1 MKQLLEIMNE
11 IEIYANFK
19 LGDGYV
25 NFNGFIGKFILL
37 VLDFFLL
44 NREKNLMIL
53 CLIAFAFISLF

>member
-1 MKQLLEIMNE
+1 MNE

-37 VLDFFLL
+37 VLDLFFFVNDSLYT
-44 NREKNLMIL
+44 
-53 CLIAFAFISLF
+53 FAFIISFYF

>member
-37 VLDFFLL
+37 VLDFF
-44 NREKNLMIL
+44 
-53 CLIAFAFISLF
+53 C

>member
-37 VLDFFLL
+37 VLDFFVEQRKKSYESLL
-44 NREKNLMIL
+44 NCFCIH
-53 CLIAFAFISLF
+53 